1 MGLGMYEYYVGQAP
15 LFARPFAFALVGV
28 WGNERLGLEHLQ
40 RAAAGQGPARMEARA
55 ALAAIYA
62 SEREKRWEEAEALLK
77 ELVERYPGNPL
88 YRLRRVY
95 VALRRGA
102 WGEARALAD
111 PEGAWLGQ
119 VPSALRER
127 ARAAALY
134 RAAGRARRAPAGDV
148 LLSRLENSSVP
159 GDMAE
164 WVARRR
170 GERSCKPPPI
180 SSPLS
185 WPVTGTPD

>member
-134 RAAGRARRAPAGDV
+134 RAAGELAGPRQATSCSPAWRIPQSQGTWRSGSRAAEANAPA
-148 LLSRLENSSVP
+148 SRRPFLP
-159 GDMAE
+159 Q
-164 WVARRR
+164 
-170 GERSCKPPPI
+170 
-180 SSPLS
+180 S